1 MNTFTKTCGH
11 FGKPLCI
18 LLLLFL
24 TNCRKDK
31 NDPTANYPVLGK
43 VELSEI
49 KATSAKMACSI
60 TKVGV
65 GADANSTIKEYG
77 ICYGTKEKPTI
88 DDTKIKAGEKV
99 DKPIE
104 FSVVGSNLTAG
115 SKFYVRGYVLHEGE
129 PVYSEE
135 AILTTANLK
144 VPDVSTGSS
153 ENIISSAFSIL
164 GKITDIGTSDVSQH
178 GHVLSESNQVPTT
191 ADAKIELGAANSAKD
206 FKSGFAGLKANT
218 TYYVRAYATNATGTG
233 YGTVATVKTAN
244 EVPPTVTTGAV
255 SNVSQSQ
262 VTVAGKLTDNGTQAV
277 FQTGHCISEANQEP
291 TIADSKT
298 ELGSGS
304 APKDF
309 VTTFLG
315 LNPNKTYYVRAYA
328 RSSVGASYGAVV
340 SFKTPNVEPPTV
352 TTTDGTDMTV
362 SSFNAAGRVTAIGTA
377 DVTQY
382 GHLISE
388 TNQNP
393 TTADKNA
400 QTQMGSTNAPKDFK
414 SAFTN
419 LKSNTTYYLRAYA
432 TNAVGTAYS
441 DTKNVKTANEVP
453 PTVTTGGATYNVT
466 INSLSIDGSIT
477 NLGTKPVTEYGHCYN
492 KTGNPSIADTRT
504 NKGTTN
510 QNTNFTSDPKSL
522 ESNTTYFIRAYAKS
536 DAGVGYGD
544 VRQFKTL
551 DSQPPTVETVS
562 ISNTYYKGNNTFE
575 NLFID
580 VVGIQKAPGT
590 TPVTDRGFVVGTTT
604 EPTLQNSNLQYR
616 NLPINNQDFR
626 VSVPVR
632 DLKRDNF
639 IRAYATNSLGTSY
652 ATGINF
658 RYDFPPVITVTS
670 NKCGLNFSVGK
681 YEQGLVPIRIRIVF
695 KKSTN
700 DPYPVTFTK
709 ELSSIE
715 QFAYLGATLKNY
727 VRTVSYTFDPSG
739 NSSNAGWVKTENTAS
754 KFDIYFSYPKYEIYV
769 DLAAKDFVG
778 VSSNYVPCDV
788 PVK

>member
-315 LNPNKTYYVRAYA
+315 LNPNKTYYIRAYA

-432 TNAVGTAYS
+432 TSPVGTAYS
-441 DTKNVKTANEVP
+441 ESKTVKTANEVI
-453 PTVTTGGATYNVT
+453 PTVTTAGAVYNLTVSSFT
-466 INSLSIDGSIT
+466 IDGSIT
-477 NLGTKPVTEYGHCYN
+477 NTGTKPITEYGHCYN
-492 KTGNPSIADTRT
+492 KTGNPTIADTKT
-504 NKGTTN
+504 NKGATN
-510 QNTNFTSDPKSL
+510 QNIKFTSDYKGL
-522 ESNTTYFIRAYAKS
+522 ESNTTYHVRAYAKS

-551 DSQPPTVETVS
+551 ELVAPVLSTVGLVGDKICDGTAYSATNENPFYVDICKGSGAVSEPIVVRFNFSQRTEQIVKAGICVGLILTKNGS
-562 ISNTYYKGNNTFE
+562 
-575 NLFID
+575 FI
-580 VVGIQKAPGT
+580 
-590 TPVTDRGFVVGTTT
+590 
-604 EPTLQNSNLQYR
+604 EPT
-616 NLPINNQDFR
+616 I
-626 VSVPVR
+626 
-632 DLKRDNF
+632 
-639 IRAYATNSLGTSY
+639 
-652 ATGINF
+652 TGNKIESGG
-658 RYDFPPVITVTS
+658 VGAVTS
-670 NKCGLNFSVGK
+670 NGFFQASFNLLTKTGRTKVVNCGACAPPPKPGDPPNLGT
-681 YEQGLVPIRIRIVF
+681 GLCGNQTSTEYQYRHLFIPLSAKIRLFR
-695 KKSTN
+695 
-700 DPYPVTFTK
+700 PYV
-709 ELSSIE
+709 I
-715 QFAYLGATLKNY
+715 
-727 VRTVSYTFDPSG
+727 
-739 NSSNAGWVKTENTAS
+739 TAS
-754 KFDIYFSYPKYEIYV
+754 GTVYYGEGVIIE
-769 DLAAKDFVG
+769 FVQTCKG
-778 VSSNYVPCDV
+778 PG
-788 PVK
+788 